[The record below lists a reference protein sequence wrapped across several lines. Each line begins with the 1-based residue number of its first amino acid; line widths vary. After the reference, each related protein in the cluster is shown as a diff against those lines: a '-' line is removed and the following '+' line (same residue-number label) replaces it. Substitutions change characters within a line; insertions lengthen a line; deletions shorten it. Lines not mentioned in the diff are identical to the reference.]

1 MDLTY
6 RPRRLRNSKSLRSL
20 VRETNLSRND
30 LIYPLFVVPGSD
42 VKEEIP
48 SMPGN
53 YHFSLDL
60 LLEEV
65 GELVELG
72 IKGLILFGIPSSKDA
87 VGSTAWDSEGIV
99 QRACRKIKDEYP
111 ELLLITDVCLCQYT
125 SHGHCGV
132 LEDGCVENDK
142 TLNNLAKVALSHVQA
157 GADMVAPSDMMD
169 GRIEAI
175 RETLDREGYSQ
186 RAIMAYSAKYE
197 SSFYGP
203 FRDAAHSAPQEG
215 DRSTYQMDIAN
226 SDEALREMELDARE
240 GADLLMVKPA
250 LPYLDIIKQAADN
263 FNLPLVAYNVSGEY
277 AMIKAAAKQGWLDEE
292 GTALESLVSIKRA
305 GADIIITYWAKKV
318 AKILKS
324 N

>member
-1 MDLTY
+1 MDLKH

-42 VKEEIP
+42 IKEEIP

-60 LLEEV
+60 LLEEIE
-65 GELVELG
+65 ELVELG
-72 IKGLILFGIPSSKDA
+72 IKGLILFGIPSNKDA

-250 LPYLDIIKQAADN
+250 LPYLDIIKQADDN